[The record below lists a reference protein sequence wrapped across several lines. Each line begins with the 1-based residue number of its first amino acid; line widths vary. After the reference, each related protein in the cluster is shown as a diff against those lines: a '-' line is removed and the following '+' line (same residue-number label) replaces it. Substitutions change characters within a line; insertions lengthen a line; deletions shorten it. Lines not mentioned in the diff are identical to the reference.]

1 METIVLN
8 EMRERFNR
16 AMSRGSVPLD
26 TQENLDTF
34 KRRLSDLPSETICF
48 LGEIVSDESIDRSE
62 HTLDGLLIYML
73 GASGASYQEME
84 DVAFLYLHNAIDRKL
99 IKDTLSIFPSS
110 TIPSAVLRNA
120 LSGLRQ
126 YKLDR
131 FAYDSTR
138 AIGRQDA
145 TTMEQ
150 CIALVSVGRAV
161 KDMYHLMQGKALAQL
176 EETDPTF
183 LYDQKIAQL
192 VVDSSDYHRIP
203 SLLQER
209 GGDVEAVRAVLEA
222 PSRAL
227 SEGML

>member
-16 AMSRGSVPLD
+16 AMLRGTVPLD

-34 KRRLSDLPSETICF
+34 KRRLSDLPSETVYF

-73 GASGASYQEME
+73 GASGASHQEME

-99 IKDTLSIFPSS
+99 IKDTLSVFPSS

-126 YKLDR
+126 YNLDR
-131 FAYDSTR
+131 FTYDSNVS
-138 AIGRQDA
+138 IGRQDQR
-145 TTMEQ
+145 TREQ

-161 KDMYHLMQGKALAQL
+161 KDMHHFMQGTAVAQP
-176 EETDPTF
+176 EDTDPTF
-183 LYDQKIAQL
+183 LYDQRLAQL
-192 VVDSSDYHRIP
+192 VVDSPDHHRIP
-203 SLLQER
+203 LLLQER

-227 SEGML
+227 SEGIL